1 MDKKHVFNCPHCGK
15 EIAAGPVEDETK
27 PKQAQQVETEQEQDE
42 DVEIPIKDVILEPE
56 PIEEVEAEDEIEEIE
71 PEELGPED
79 IEEIA
84 PDDIEEY
91 VPKRPPRRGGG
102 RPEEVEEEPAP
113 RRPRRAPRGRGD
125 EPDAPPARGGKKRR
139 PPRGGK
145 LTRGGRPPRG
155 KKRPPR
161 GKPAGDTYDVV
172 LDPVPADLE
181 DLAIDLIME
190 FAEVDEREAEK
201 ILGGRFIVPVKNV
214 SKEEAEDILAEF
226 DAEGLT
232 GSVKRKRPRR

>member
-15 EIAAGPVEDETK
+15 EIVAGPAKDEEK
-27 PKQAQQVETEQEQDE
+27 PQQAEQAESEPTDSQE
-42 DVEIPIKDVILEPE
+42 DVELPIKDVILEPE

-71 PEELGPED
+71 PEEIDPEE

-84 PDDIEEY
+84 PDEIEEY
-91 VPKRPPRRGGG
+91 VPKRPVRRGGG
-102 RPEEVEEEPAP
+102 RPEEEEDEPSP
-113 RRPRRAPRGRGD
+113 RRPRKAPRSRREG
-125 EPDAPPARGGKKRR
+125 PDAPPARGGKKRR
-139 PPRGGK
+139 PPRGG
-145 LTRGGRPPRG
+145 RPPRTA
-155 KKRPPR
+155 KRTSR
-161 GKPAGDTYDVV
+161 GEPAGDNYDVV

-190 FAEVDEREAEK
+190 FGEVDEREAEK

-214 SKEEAEDILAEF
+214 PKEEAEDILAEF
-226 DAEGLT
+226 EAEGLP